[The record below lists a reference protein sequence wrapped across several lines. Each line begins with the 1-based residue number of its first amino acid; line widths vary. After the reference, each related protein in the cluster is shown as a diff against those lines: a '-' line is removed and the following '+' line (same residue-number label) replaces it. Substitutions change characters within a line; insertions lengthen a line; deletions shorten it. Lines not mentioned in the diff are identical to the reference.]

1 VGQEAASKSHHCR
14 NTNVASNARTI
25 MTTDRKKI
33 TDIFREKLVTR
44 KEHNE
49 YGEIETVDRVFKIK
63 RPVDNLSST
72 RRLINFFVDWL
83 SLTLIQY
90 PIRVMNQANPSWTWI
105 LVSIFIVFSYYI
117 LFEYYLQRT
126 IGKFVTGSL
135 VVNEYGDR
143 PDFKTICLR
152 TLIRIF
158 PFDIVSFFWQGENR
172 WWHDTWTRTY
182 VITKDELSL
191 ITRILAG
198 EKPKRTDQG
207 KWDEWHSWQQNV

>member
-1 VGQEAASKSHHCR
+1 
-14 NTNVASNARTI
+14 
-25 MTTDRKKI
+25 MTTDKKKI
-33 TDIFREKLVTR
+33 TDIYREKVVTR
-44 KEHNE
+44 KERNQ
-49 YGEIETVDRVFKIK
+49 YGEIETVDRVFKMK
-63 RPVDNLSST
+63 RPVDNLSPT
-72 RRLINFFVDWL
+72 KRTVNLFVD
-83 SLTLIQY
+83 SFIISMIQT
-90 PIRVMNQANPSWTWI
+90 PIGIMNMINPSWTLI
-105 LVSIFIVFSYYI
+105 LIAMLIYLFYYI

-126 IGKFVTGSL
+126 IGKFITGSL

-152 TLIRIF
+152 TIIRIV
-158 PFDIVSFFWQGENR
+158 PFDIISFFWQDENR

-191 ITRILAG
+191 VTRILAG